1 MKPWCRNLLWN
12 KNWFGRLY
20 RLLYVVPMNNV
31 SLNDI
36 KCLEDTIFSFFY
48 FSTFLLVENLDF
60 LSLYLFYRTQE
71 KLPMPSGNCLWRRLR
86 GIWRML
92 WPINRP
98 FPSHDSAV
106 VLDVLLRQ
114 RIGIQMDRDDGLSNQ
129 QSSFL
134 TCSRMLRVMLRYV
147 SYVCLRIVAVYII
160 SVGL

>member
-1 MKPWCRNLLWN
+1 MQKLALKRKLIWWTLSSALCCAHEYCFIEWY
-12 KNWFGRLY
+12 KMSWGY
-20 RLLYVVPMNNV
+20 Y
-31 SLNDI
+31 
-36 KCLEDTIFSFFY
+36 FFL
-48 FSTFLLVENLDF
+48 FFFISTLLLVENLDF
-60 LSLYLFYRTQE
+60 LFPYLFYRTQE
-71 KLPMPSGNCLWRRLR
+71 KLPMPSGNCLWRRPR

-114 RIGIQMDRDDGLSNQ
+114 RTGIQMDKDDGLSNQ

-147 SYVCLRIVAVYII
+147 SYVCLRIVAVYVI
-160 SVGL
+160 SVGK